1 MKALVG
7 LVTLLAAVSASA
19 ASPRVNNG
27 RLVDENGMTLYLF
40 SGQGAPDAR
49 SCEGDCARNFP
60 PALASPGD
68 TPRDKLGLVD
78 TANGQRQWTYE
89 GKPLYR
95 GLMDKK
101 PGDRAGDG
109 LNTVW
114 HSVQPH

>member
-1 MKALVG
+1 MKVLIGTAL
-7 LVTLLAAVSASA
+7 LLTA
-19 ASPRVNNG
+19 ASSYAAPPYMSDG
-27 RLVDENGMTLYLF
+27 RLVDEHGMTLYIF
-40 SGQGAPDAR
+40 SGQGAPDAK
-49 SCEGDCARNFP
+49 SCEGDCPRNFP

-68 TPRDKLGLVD
+68 TPNHKLGLVH
-78 TANGQRQWTYE
+78 TTEGARQWTYD

-114 HSVQPH
+114 HSVQAH